1 MAIRTK
7 LSNEDRDELTKDVN
21 DLDKVYLEKMKEE
34 GIDPRLLD
42 QFKNL
47 SVEMDKEKKQEDA
60 YEVI

>member
-34 GIDPRLLD
+34 GIDPRLLE

>member
-1 MAIRTK
+1 MAIKTK

-34 GIDPRLLD
+34 GIDPNLLE

-47 SVEMDKEKKQEDA
+47 SIEIDKERK
-60 YEVI
+60 